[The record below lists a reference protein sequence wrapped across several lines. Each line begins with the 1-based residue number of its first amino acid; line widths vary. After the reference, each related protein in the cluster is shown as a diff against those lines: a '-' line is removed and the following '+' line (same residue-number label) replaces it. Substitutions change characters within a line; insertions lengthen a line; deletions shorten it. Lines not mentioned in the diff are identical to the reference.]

1 MSTARKSRQAV
12 TTSNQQLEGALDTYY
27 PKGSF
32 VIDGKTYKTSDIVA
46 LLEKEDTLNAA
57 AVTARA
63 AWQTAASAARVQ
75 TTANDQMRIELK
87 AALKSLLGRTNA
99 SKLQEFGFPVVARS
113 MPSAPTKAQA
123 AQKAKATREARG
135 TRGRRQRLAITGAVD
150 APAATPSS
158 TPAAVTSPA
167 GSGAPQ
173 K

>member
-1 MSTARKSRQAV
+1 MSNRTSRETV

-63 AWQTAASAARVQ
+63 AWQTAASAARAQ

-99 SKLQEFGFPVVARS
+99 SKLQEFGFSVRARAVTTT
-113 MPSAPTKAQA
+113 PAKAQA

-135 TRGRRQRLAITGAVD
+135 TLGSKQRLAITGAAEV
-150 APAATPSS
+150 PAATPSS
-158 TPAAVTSPA
+158 TPAPVPNPA
-167 GSGAPQ
+167 GNGAPQ